1 LLLFRRGTGG
11 SLLLLFSRRHA
22 RRALP
27 LTGLLLSLHGRIG
40 SSRTRRRRSLLRG
53 RLRGSTGRGTRLLL
67 DARLL
72 LLDARLLPSARLLL
86 PKIRRAIFFFFL
98 GDAATTPRPLA
109 TTEYRGQRARSCRPT
124 AAAFGRRLLGALLPH
139 PTREAFAHA
148 ELEGR
153 DDD

>member
-1 LLLFRRGTGG
+1 MLLVFRRGTGG

-40 SSRTRRRRSLLRG
+40 SSRTRRRSLLRG

-67 DARLL
+67 LDTRLL
-72 LLDARLLPSARLLL
+72 LPNARLLL

-109 TTEYRGQRARSCRPT
+109 TTEYRGQRARPCRPT

>member
-1 LLLFRRGTGG
+1 
-11 SLLLLFSRRHA
+11 LLLFSRRHA

-40 SSRTRRRRSLLRG
+40 SSRTRRRSSLLRG
-53 RLRGSTGRGTRLLL
+53 RLRGSTGGGTRLLL
-67 DARLL
+67 NARLL
-72 LLDARLLPSARLLL
+72 LLDTRLLPSARLL
-86 PKIRRAIFFFFL
+86 PKIRRAFFFFL

-109 TTEYRGQRARSCRPT
+109 TTEYRGQRARPCRPT